1 MYFFC
6 PQVFISPI
14 FLSLVLLMGCSN
26 KSRDPEQNENNS
38 TVQGSEKNMSE
49 NKVLESKWTRQ
60 ALPSPSEI
68 ANLPKDGGDEFNR
81 LIFESSPYLL
91 QHARNP
97 IDWYP
102 WSDEAFNLAK
112 KTDRPIFLSV
122 GYTTCHWCHVMEHES
137 FEDEAVAAVI
147 NENYV
152 CVKVDREERPD
163 VDNVYMTVTQMMTGR
178 GGWPMTVIMSPEKIP
193 FFAGTYFPKDSMM
206 QLLPHFAKVWREDR
220 EKAKEVGNAIIKS
233 LSELQANQ
241 AGDDLN
247 STHLDACYRSLVN
260 NFDQTHGGFGRQP
273 KFPTCH
279 TLSFLLRYHLRTGD
293 ENALKMVE
301 ETLKNIRQGGIY
313 DHVGLGIHRYST
325 DQEWL
330 LPHFE
335 KMLYDQA
342 LFVIAN
348 LECHLVTGNPF
359 YLASCRDTLN
369 YVTRK
374 MTSDEG
380 GFFSA
385 EDADSE
391 GEEGKFY
398 LWSTKE
404 IESILGAKDGKKYSA
419 RYQFQQDGNYL
430 DEATHQKTGKN
441 IPHLNQNLTE
451 EDDEFEEMRIK
462 LFEEREKRI
471 QPQLDDKVLTD
482 WNGLMISAFARC
494 ARSLND
500 KAYLQI
506 AQKAADFCLSKLRTK
521 DGRLVKRWR
530 RGKAGLPAHLEDYA
544 FLVQGLLD
552 TYEASFET
560 KYLKAS
566 IELTDIAID
575 LFEDEQNGGF
585 FLTADDGESLLVRPK
600 EVYDGA
606 IPSGNSVMA
615 MNLARLSKMTGVRKY
630 EETLFRLFSAFSGF
644 LEKNPQGAELLLQAL
659 DFMLSSPLELVLA
672 GDPNKPDTQKILQ
685 IINRRFMPS
694 KILLLRDSVK
704 EDSELYDLIPFVQNH
719 KEIDGKATL
728 YACRNQ
734 TCDHPRTDP
743 QEIKKFL
750 SQSNK
755 N

>member
-1 MYFFC
+1 
-6 PQVFISPI
+6 
-14 FLSLVLLMGCSN
+14 
-26 KSRDPEQNENNS
+26 
-38 TVQGSEKNMSE
+38 
-49 NKVLESKWTRQ
+49 
-60 ALPSPSEI
+60 
-68 ANLPKDGGDEFNR
+68 
-81 LIFESSPYLL
+81 
-91 QHARNP
+91 
-97 IDWYP
+97 
-102 WSDEAFNLAK
+102 
-112 KTDRPIFLSV
+112 
-122 GYTTCHWCHVMEHES
+122 
-137 FEDEAVAAVI
+137 
-147 NENYV
+147 
-152 CVKVDREERPD
+152 
-163 VDNVYMTVTQMMTGR
+163 
-178 GGWPMTVIMSPEKIP
+178 
-193 FFAGTYFPKDSMM
+193 M

-233 LSELQANQ
+233 LNELQANQ

-391 GEEGKFY
+391 GEEEILSLEY
-398 LWSTKE
+398 EE

-430 DEATHQKTGKN
+430 DEATQQKTGKN

-451 EDDEFEEMRIK
+451 EDDDFEEMRIK

-506 AQKAADFCLSKLRTK
+506 AQKASDFCLSKLRTK

-544 FLVQGLLD
+544 F
-552 TYEASFET
+552 
-560 KYLKAS
+560 
-566 IELTDIAID
+566 
-575 LFEDEQNGGF
+575 
-585 FLTADDGESLLVRPK
+585 
-600 EVYDGA
+600 
-606 IPSGNSVMA
+606 
-615 MNLARLSKMTGVRKY
+615 
-630 EETLFRLFSAFSGF
+630 
-644 LEKNPQGAELLLQAL
+644 
-659 DFMLSSPLELVLA
+659 
-672 GDPNKPDTQKILQ
+672 
-685 IINRRFMPS
+685 
-694 KILLLRDSVK
+694 
-704 EDSELYDLIPFVQNH
+704 
-719 KEIDGKATL
+719 
-728 YACRNQ
+728 
-734 TCDHPRTDP
+734 
-743 QEIKKFL
+743 
-750 SQSNK
+750 
-755 N
+755 

>member
-1 MYFFC
+1 
-6 PQVFISPI
+6 
-14 FLSLVLLMGCSN
+14 
-26 KSRDPEQNENNS
+26 
-38 TVQGSEKNMSE
+38 
-49 NKVLESKWTRQ
+49 
-60 ALPSPSEI
+60 
-68 ANLPKDGGDEFNR
+68 
-81 LIFESSPYLL
+81 
-91 QHARNP
+91 
-97 IDWYP
+97 
-102 WSDEAFNLAK
+102 
-112 KTDRPIFLSV
+112 
-122 GYTTCHWCHVMEHES
+122 
-137 FEDEAVAAVI
+137 
-147 NENYV
+147 
-152 CVKVDREERPD
+152 
-163 VDNVYMTVTQMMTGR
+163 
-178 GGWPMTVIMSPEKIP
+178 
-193 FFAGTYFPKDSMM
+193 MM
-206 QLLPHFAKVWREDR
+206 QLLPHFAKVWRDDR

-233 LSELQANQ
+233 LNELQANQ

-521 DGRLVKRWR
+521 DGRLLKRWR

-566 IELTDIAID
+566 IELTDLAID

-659 DFMLSSPLELVLA
+659 DFMLSSPLELVVA
-672 GDPNKPDTQKILQ
+672 GDPNKPDTQKILR

-694 KILLLRDSVK
+694 KILLLRNSVK
-704 EDSELYDLIPFVQNH
+704 EDSALYDLIPFVQNH

-743 QEIKKFL
+743 QEIEKFL